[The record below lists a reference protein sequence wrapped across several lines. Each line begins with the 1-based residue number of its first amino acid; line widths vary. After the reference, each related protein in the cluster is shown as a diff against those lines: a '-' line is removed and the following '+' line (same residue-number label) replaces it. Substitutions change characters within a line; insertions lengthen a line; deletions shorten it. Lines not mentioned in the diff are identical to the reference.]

1 MSAKAA
7 DGANASEQRKTEEER
22 MSGNCEKKSCSV
34 EKRWPDMPEMWKI
47 ESNLDDCTGET
58 LGYTM
63 EKLLEAGAADV
74 WYQPVYMK
82 KNRPAV
88 TLCVLCSMEQRELL
102 EKIIFE
108 NTTTIGIRY
117 QPVWRDT
124 LPRCQQNRK
133 TRYGEVKV
141 KVCELQGEER
151 IYPEYEE
158 IRRICGETGKG
169 YEQIRQEITSDL
181 KKTDQVSREQEKVS
195 AEKQE
200 EKLKE
205 KLKEKRQ
212 VLLKYIKAC
221 AKQDVVLAF
230 SGGVDSSLLLKMAC
244 ICARETGNKVWA
256 VTFRTRLHP
265 PCDMEIAQRVAA
277 EMQAEHVVIEVDE
290 LEMEEIR
297 QNPENRCY
305 LCKKNLFGKLMKFA
319 AEKGADC
326 ILDGTNADDLQ
337 VYRPG
342 IRALKEYGVKSPLA
356 ICGITKAEVKALA
369 ASYDI
374 SVAERPSTPCMAT
387 RLPYGSELSYELLD
401 RVAKGEEW
409 IRNRLG
415 GQRNIRLR
423 VHGDVVRIET
433 DQEGMELLLK
443 QRKET
448 AEILKTL
455 GFTYITM
462 DLDGFCSGSMDR
474 KIRKEQ
480 KI

>member
-1 MSAKAA
+1 
-7 DGANASEQRKTEEER
+7 
-22 MSGNCEKKSCSV
+22 MSGNCEKNSCSV
-34 EKRWPDMPEMWKI
+34 EKRWLYNPEMWKI

-88 TLCVLCSMEQRELL
+88 TLCVLCSMEQREVL

-124 LPRCQQNRK
+124 LPRCQQYRS

-151 IYPEYEE
+151 IYPEHEE

-169 YEQIRQEITSDL
+169 YEQIRQEITADL
-181 KKTDQVSREQEKVS
+181 REKDS
-195 AEKQE
+195 AAGKWKNAAAEKQE

-205 KLKEKRQ
+205 KRQ
-212 VLLKYIKAC
+212 VLLEYIKAC
-221 AKQDVVLAF
+221 AEQDVVLAF

-244 ICARETGNKVWA
+244 ICAGETGKKVWA

-265 PCDMEIAQRVAA
+265 PCDMEIARRVAA
-277 EMQAEHVVIEVDE
+277 EMQAEHVVIDVDE

-305 LCKKNLFGKLMKFA
+305 LCKKNLFGKLVKFA
-319 AEKGADC
+319 EEKGAEC

-369 ASYDI
+369 ASCDI

-401 RVAKGEEW
+401 RIAEGEEW

-415 GQRNIRLR
+415 DQKNIRLR

-433 DQEGMELLLK
+433 DQEGMELLLEH
-443 QRKET
+443 RKET
-448 AEILKTL
+448 AKMLKSL